1 MIHKF
6 IELLAALL
14 LGLLAIL
21 VPIFAVMISVSAR
34 AIEEGRRG
42 LEQNIKGIF
51 TDIDEIR
58 KKSAESAEKA
68 IKELK
73 KAIRKYSWQKRRAQ
87 IQLFLLTT
95 RAAIYYPGLLFLGS
109 LGLLLAPLSTTTD
122 LPRSDSWLLYSACGL
137 ALIGTAL
144 LCGVLETVSRFASTY
159 DPPVAG
165 DAPDFSL
172 TFQNNTGVS
181 IWPQGSTQQCRVTV
195 TNKSDYLGETIQVG
209 VFLPPEFQ
217 LKNAAAFR
225 VVAQKPPFKYPGYN
239 ALFWDI
245 NRLHARTSSASPQLE
260 VIAPAQKGEYVLPAR
275 IVAARIR
282 LINTEL
288 KIIVN

>member
-58 KKSAESAEKA
+58 KKSAESAETA

-109 LGLLLAPLSTTTD
+109 LGLLLAPLSKTTD
-122 LPRSDSWLLYSACGL
+122 LPRSDSLLLYSACGL
-137 ALIGTAL
+137 AVIGTAL
-144 LCGVLETVSRFASTY
+144 LCGVLETVSKFASTY

-165 DAPDFSL
+165 DAPDFSV
-172 TFQNNTGVS
+172 TFENNTGVS
-181 IWPQGSTQQCRVTV
+181 VWPEGSAQQCRLTI
-195 TNKSDYLGETIQVG
+195 TNKSDYLGETIQVA
-209 VFLPPEFQ
+209 VFTPPQLQ
-217 LKNAAAFR
+217 LKNTTNFR
-225 VVAQKPPFKYPGYN
+225 VVPQGPHSKYSGYN

-245 NRLHARTSSASPQLE
+245 NRLHARTSSQSPQFE
-260 VIAPAQKGEYVLPAR
+260 VVAPAEKGEYVLPAR
-275 IVAARIR
+275 IVAAKIR

-288 KIIVN
+288 KAIVN